1 MAEAS
6 EPVVVVGLQSGHVAA
21 VVEVAAQ
28 MAHRFNGSLVC
39 VTIDPSLLSVGTRS
53 DGSEMIEAIDPDA
66 GESTPQGLSE
76 ADVAAVQDLA
86 VRSHVE
92 VEHLTRV
99 GDPARVLASVAEER
113 HAELIVVG
121 TRTGRHRV
129 AEFFN
134 GSVAARLTHQQHR
147 PVLVVPTDPVG
158 FDDSLPWGAA

>member
-1 MAEAS
+1 MAETP
-6 EPVVVVGLQSGHVAA
+6 EPIVVVGLQSGHLAA
-21 VVEVAAQ
+21 VVDVAAQ
-28 MAHRFNGSLVC
+28 MARRSNASLVC
-39 VTIDPSLLSVGTRS
+39 VTIDPSSLSDGTPS
-53 DGSEMIEAIDPDA
+53 DGSGMIEAIDPDA
-66 GESTPQGLSE
+66 GGSIPQGLSE

-86 VRSHVE
+86 ARSHVE

-113 HAELIVVG
+113 HAEVIVVG

-129 AEFFN
+129 ADFYN

-158 FDDSLPWGAA
+158 FDDP